1 MREKIVRTI
10 VGVVLAAAV
19 TTVAGC
25 GSAPGPVAGATP
37 TPVETDELSYETYA
51 RALADH
57 VDDDGWVDYAGLKA
71 APDHLDTFVANL
83 AGLDRGAYD
92 SWDEAAKIALWINAY
107 NALTLKAIIDHY
119 PIEPS
124 TLRSITYPKNSIR
137 QIPGVWKKLQFTVM
151 GEEITLDRI
160 EHEVL
165 RVEFDEPR
173 IHMALVCAAVSCP
186 PLRNEPFVGDRLDAQ
201 LEDQT
206 VRFLGNPAKFRIEP
220 GQARVWLSSIF
231 DWFGK
236 DFVAKYGGDGGFEG
250 KSDAERAVLIF
261 VAAHLD
267 GRDREFLERNE
278 FSIKYLDYD
287 WTLNEKAAEK

>member
-1 MREKIVRTI
+1 MPKVI
-10 VGVVLAAAV
+10 GLALAAALAA
-19 TTVAGC
+19 VAGC
-25 GSAPGPVAGATP
+25 GSAPGSAGTAVVMPVA
-37 TPVETDELSYETYA
+37 TDELSYEGYA
-51 RALADH
+51 RALAGR
-57 VDDDGWVDYAGLKA
+57 VDADGRVDYSGLKT
-71 APDHLDTFVANL
+71 APGDLESFLAHL
-83 AGLDRGAYD
+83 AGLDRAAYE

-137 QIPGVWKKLQFTVM
+137 QIPGVWKKLEFTVM
-151 GEEITLDRI
+151 GEAITLDRI

-173 IHMALVCAAVSCP
+173 IHMALVCAAVGCP

-206 VRFLGNPAKFRIEP
+206 VRFLGNPAKFRIDADEE
-220 GQARVWLSSIF
+220 RVWLSSIF
-231 DWFGK
+231 DWFGE
-236 DFVAKYGGDGGFEG
+236 DFVASHGGGDGFEG
-250 KSDAERAVLIF
+250 RNDAERAVLAF

-267 GRDREFLERNE
+267 DRDRELLEGNE

-287 WTLNEKAAEK
+287 WTLNEKAAKR